1 MLLRFACLCLLFM
14 SSLLAFQTE
23 RITQLVA
30 DLEAEKA
37 NLLHERDELMQQH
50 ERDLAQCEI
59 LQREKAKHWNE
70 IVEAQLSANLLIEV
84 STLPWFSVVC
94 MNAYF

>member
-1 MLLRFACLCLLFM
+1 MA
-14 SSLLAFQTE
+14 QV
-23 RITQLVA
+23 VA
-30 DLEAEKA
+30 DLEAKKA
-37 NLLHERDELMQQH
+37 NLLREREELLQQH

-84 STLPWFSVVC
+84 MMTMLILGALCRNS
-94 MNAYF
+94 N